1 MVKAGTISF
10 GGATIPCV
18 VRNLSTVG
26 ALLIVESPLGIPR
39 RFTLLVRLGL
49 FAKECRVIW
58 ITVSLSEQ
66 PNDGGVR
73 HRASEPE

>member
-1 MVKAGTISF
+1 VVKAGTISF

-49 FAKECRVIW
+49 VCEG
-58 ITVSLSEQ
+58 VSRDL
-66 PNDGGVR
+66 DHGV
-73 HRASEPE
+73 SF